1 MGLKNLV
8 VITELSG
15 VYKMVG
21 NRSNGLIVEDLT
33 TSKRKFVASRRHQFT
48 PLESISIYT
57 NDGDAKPL
65 NDVFQT
71 MSEMLEEHPLP
82 TGKYNS
88 TVGYAYLEKVLPEYD
103 EDQVLFGDVKKLIK
117 WFSFLNQHDL
127 LDFSEEEEEVEAVE
141 SAEEPTE

>member
-8 VITELSG
+8 VITEMPG

-21 NRSNGLIVEDLT
+21 NRSNGLIVEDMT
-33 TSKRKFVASRRHQFT
+33 TGKRKFVASRRHQFT

-65 NDVFQT
+65 NDVFQS
-71 MSEMLEEHPLP
+71 MSENLEENPVP
-82 TGKYNS
+82 SGKYS
-88 TVGYAYLEKVLPEYD
+88 SEEAFAYLEKVLPEYD

-117 WFSFLNQHDL
+117 WFSFLHQHDL
-127 LDFSEEEEEVEAVE
+127 LDFSEEEEEVSEE
-141 SAEEPTE
+141 SAE